1 MAMSQKGCCLKTAAM
16 PRLMV
21 ANAPTTSRLMVANV
35 PRTSRLM
42 VANAPRTSRLMVANV
57 PRTSRLMVANAPTTS
72 RLMVAYV
79 PRTSR
84 LMVANAPRT
93 SRLIRNAS
101 GTINKVENGACDH
114 FCICGDDNDDNPD
127 SDDKDADIE
136 SYHDKAF
143 CGRGVDYA
151 LNDWY
156 DETIVGATIEMG
168 MYTATSPALWCVRS
182 VKRG

>member
-1 MAMSQKGCCLKTAAM
+1 MAISQKGCCLKTAAM

-21 ANAPTTSRLMVANV
+21 ANAPNTSRLMVATT
-35 PRTSRLM
+35 PRTSRPM
-42 VANAPRTSRLMVANV
+42 VANAPT
-57 PRTSRLMVANAPTTS
+57 TSRLMVANAPTTS

-84 LMVANAPRT
+84 RMVANVPRT

-101 GTINKVENGACDH
+101 GTINKVVNGACDH

-127 SDDKDADIE
+127 SDDKDCDIE
-136 SYHDKAF
+136 SYHDKTF
-143 CGRGVDYA
+143 CGRSVDYT

-156 DETIVGATIEMG
+156 NETIVGTTIEMG
-168 MYTATSPALWCVRS
+168 MYTATSPALWCVRN
-182 VKRG
+182 VKRGR